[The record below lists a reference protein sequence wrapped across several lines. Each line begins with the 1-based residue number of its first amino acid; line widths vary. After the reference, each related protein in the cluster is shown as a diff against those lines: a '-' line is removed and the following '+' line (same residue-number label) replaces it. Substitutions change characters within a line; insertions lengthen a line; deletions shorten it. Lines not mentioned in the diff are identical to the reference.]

1 MRVNPITSVRFPN
14 LPNFMLIASISI
26 LIGLFL
32 LTIGADR
39 LVMGSSAVAL
49 KFGVSPLLI
58 GITIVAFGTSAPELI
73 VSINA
78 ALSGN
83 GGISVGNVVGSNIA
97 NVGLILGIASLITP
111 MTVHINLIRRDIPIM
126 IGISLVS
133 GWFIFGDE
141 VSRAEGLFLV
151 AGLISFLALSVY
163 WAKQEKPADAILQE
177 LEEPLKNAHIPL
189 WKAWAFVSL
198 GLLMLAGG
206 SELLV
211 RGAVHIAEVFGM
223 SQTLIGLTIVAIG
236 TSLPELA
243 TSVTAAL
250 KGESDIAV
258 GNVVGSNIFN
268 ALGILGIAAVI
279 KPLPTATFSL
289 VDLGVMLGFTILM
302 LPMARNDMRIL
313 RWEGAILLT
322 GYLAY
327 MAWLISGV

>member
-1 MRVNPITSVRFPN
+1 MI
-14 LPNFMLIASISI
+14 LASISI
-26 LIGLFL
+26 VIGLLFL
-32 LTIGADR
+32 TFGADR
-39 LVMGSSAVAL
+39 LVLGSSAIAL
-49 KFGVSPLLI
+49 KLGVSPLLI

-97 NVGLILGIASLITP
+97 NVGLILGVASLITP
-111 MTVHINLIRRDIPIM
+111 MVVHMNLIRRDIPLM

-133 GWFIFGDE
+133 GWFIFGTE
-141 VSRAEGLFLV
+141 VSRLEGAFLVGGLLLFL
-151 AGLISFLALSVY
+151 FMSVV
-163 WAKQEKPADAILQE
+163 WAKKETPNEATVAK
-177 LEEPLKNAHIPL
+177 LEEPLKNAHIATWL
-189 WKAWAFVSL
+189 AWVYVAIGL
-198 GLLMLAGG
+198 GLLAGG

-211 RGAVHIAEVFGM
+211 SGAVHIAEAFGM
-223 SQTLIGLTIVAIG
+223 SQTLIGLTIVAVG

-243 TSVTAAL
+243 TSVTAAF

-279 KPLPTATFSL
+279 RPLPTATFSV
-289 VDLGVMLGFTILM
+289 VDLSVMLGFAILM

-322 GYLAY
+322 GYVTY
-327 MAWLISGV
+327 MAWLISGATA

>member
-1 MRVNPITSVRFPN
+1 MI
-14 LPNFMLIASISI
+14 LASISI
-26 LIGLFL
+26 IVGLLFL
-32 LTIGADR
+32 TFGADR
-39 LVMGSSAVAL
+39 LVLGSSAIAL
-49 KFGVSPLLI
+49 KLGVSPLLI

-97 NVGLILGIASLITP
+97 NIGLILGIASLITP
-111 MTVHINLIRRDIPIM
+111 MTVHVSLIRRDIPIM
-126 IGISLVS
+126 IGISLIS
-133 GWFIFGDE
+133 GWFIFGEE
-141 VSRAEGLFLV
+141 VSRAEGAFLV
-151 AGLISFLALSVY
+151 AGLLLFIGLSIY
-163 WAKQEKPADAILQE
+163 WAKRESPSAQVAEF
-177 LEEPLKNAHIPL
+177 EEPLKNAHIATWL
-189 WKAWAFVSL
+189 AWVYVAIGL
-198 GLLMLAGG
+198 GLLAGG

-211 RGAVHIAEVFGM
+211 GGAVYIAEVFGM

-243 TSVTAAL
+243 TSVTAAF

-279 KPLPTATFSL
+279 RPLPTATFSM
-289 VDLGVMLGFTILM
+289 VDVGVMLGFAILM
-302 LPMARNDMRIL
+302 LPMARNNMRIL

-322 GYLAY
+322 GYAAY
-327 MAWLISGV
+327 MVWLISGVSA

>member
-1 MRVNPITSVRFPN
+1 MI
-14 LPNFMLIASISI
+14 LASISI
-26 LIGLFL
+26 IVGLLFL
-32 LTIGADR
+32 TFGADR
-39 LVMGSSAVAL
+39 LVLGSSAIAL
-49 KFGVSPLLI
+49 KLGVSPLLI

-97 NVGLILGIASLITP
+97 NIGLILGVASLITP
-111 MTVHINLIRRDIPIM
+111 MTVHVSLIRRDIPIM
-126 IGISLVS
+126 IGISLIS
-133 GWFIFGDE
+133 GWFIFGEE
-141 VSRAEGLFLV
+141 VSRGEGAFLV
-151 AGLISFLALSVY
+151 AGLILFLMLSVY
-163 WAKQEKPADAILQE
+163 WAKKETPNEAMVTE
-177 LEEPLKNAHIPL
+177 LEEPLKNAHIATWL
-189 WKAWAFVSL
+189 AWVYVAIGL
-198 GLLMLAGG
+198 GLLAGG

-211 RGAVHIAEVFGM
+211 GGAVHIAETFGM

-243 TSVTAAL
+243 TSITAAM

-279 KPLPTATFSL
+279 RPLPTATFSM
-289 VDLGVMLGFTILM
+289 VDLAVMLGFTILM

-313 RWEGAILLT
+313 RWEAALLLSAYV
-322 GYLAY
+322 GY
-327 MAWLISGV
+327 MGWLISGAIA

>member
-1 MRVNPITSVRFPN
+1 MI
-14 LPNFMLIASISI
+14 LASISI
-26 LIGLFL
+26 IVGLLFL
-32 LTIGADR
+32 TFGADR
-39 LVMGSSAVAL
+39 LVLGSSAIAL
-49 KFGVSPLLI
+49 KLGVSPLLI

-97 NVGLILGIASLITP
+97 NIGLILGIASLITP
-111 MTVHINLIRRDIPIM
+111 MTVHVSLIRRDIPIM
-126 IGISLVS
+126 IGISLIS
-133 GWFIFGDE
+133 GWFIFGEE
-141 VSRAEGLFLV
+141 VSRAEGAFLV
-151 AGLISFLALSVY
+151 AGLLVFIGLSIY
-163 WAKQEKPADAILQE
+163 WAKRETPSAQVAEF
-177 LEEPLKNAHIPL
+177 EEPLKDAHIATWL
-189 WKAWAFVSL
+189 AWVYVAIGL
-198 GLLMLAGG
+198 GLLAGG

-211 RGAVHIAEVFGM
+211 GGAVHIAEVFGM

-243 TSVTAAL
+243 TSITAAM

-279 KPLPTATFSL
+279 RPLPTATFSM

-313 RWEGAILLT
+313 RWEAALLLT
-322 GYLAY
+322 AYVGY
-327 MAWLISGV
+327 MGWLISGALA

>member
-1 MRVNPITSVRFPN
+1 MI
-14 LPNFMLIASISI
+14 LDLLLIAG
-26 LIGLFL
+26 GLAL
-32 LTIGADR
+32 LTVGSDK
-39 LVMGSSAVAL
+39 LVEGSSAIAL
-49 KFGVSPLLI
+49 KLGVSPLLI

-97 NVGLILGIASLITP
+97 NIGLILGLASIITP
-111 MTVHINLIRRDIPIM
+111 MAVHVNLIRRDIPIM

-133 GWFIFGDE
+133 GFFIFGAE
-141 VSRAEGLFLV
+141 VSRLEGLFLFS
-151 AGLISFLALSVY
+151 GLIAFLYFSVKWARAESPDPALVR
-163 WAKQEKPADAILQE
+163 E
-177 LEEPLKNAHIPL
+177 LEAPVVESDLSTP
-189 WKAWAFVSL
+189 KAWAWTLL
-198 GLLMLAGG
+198 GLAMLAGG
-206 SELLV
+206 SEALV
-211 RGAVHIAEVFGM
+211 RGAVSIAEALGM

-268 ALGILGIAAVI
+268 ALGILGISAMMR
-279 KPLPTATFSL
+279 PLPTATFSL

-302 LPMARNDMRIL
+302 LPMARNDSRIL
-313 RWEGAILLT
+313 RWEAALLLG
-322 GYLAY
+322 GYVAY
-327 MAWLISGV
+327 MAWLIMGI

>member
-1 MRVNPITSVRFPN
+1 
-14 LPNFMLIASISI
+14 MLFAAIFIV
-26 LIGLFL
+26 IGLLL
-32 LTIGADR
+32 LTYGADR
-39 LVMGSSAVAL
+39 LVLGSSAVAL

-97 NVGLILGIASLITP
+97 NIGLILGIASLITP
-111 MTVHINLIRRDIPIM
+111 MTVHVNLIRRDIPIM
-126 IGISLVS
+126 IGISLIS
-133 GWFIFGDE
+133 GWFIFGEE
-141 VSRAEGLFLV
+141 VSRFEGLFLV
-151 AGLISFLALSVY
+151 GGLILFLVMSVI
-163 WAKQEKPADAILQE
+163 WAKRESPSAAMVSE
-177 LEEPLKNAHIPL
+177 LEEPLKKAHIAT
-189 WKAWAFVSL
+189 WKAWTFVAI
-198 GLLMLAGG
+198 GLAMLAGG

-211 RGAVHIAEVFGM
+211 RGAVQIAEDFGM

-243 TSVTAAL
+243 TSVTAAM

-268 ALGILGIAAVI
+268 ALGILGIAAVM

-289 VDLGVMLGFTILM
+289 VDLGMMLTFTILM

-313 RWEGAILLT
+313 RWEGALLLSC
-322 GYLAY
+322 YVAY
-327 MAWLISGV
+327 MAWLISGVSISG

>member
-1 MRVNPITSVRFPN
+1 MI
-14 LPNFMLIASISI
+14 IAALSII
-26 LIGLFL
+26 VGLLFL
-32 LTIGADR
+32 TFGADR
-39 LVMGSSAVAL
+39 LVLGSSAIAL
-49 KFGVSPLLI
+49 KLGVSPLLI

-97 NVGLILGIASLITP
+97 NIGLILGVASLITP
-111 MTVHINLIRRDIPIM
+111 MTVHVSLIRRDIPIM
-126 IGISLVS
+126 IGISLIS
-133 GWFIFGDE
+133 GWFIFGEE
-141 VSRAEGLFLV
+141 VSRGEGIFLV
-151 AGLISFLALSVY
+151 AGLILFLILSVY
-163 WAKQEKPADAILQE
+163 WAKKESPSAQLAEF
-177 LEEPLKNAHIPL
+177 EEPLKDAHIATWL
-189 WKAWAFVSL
+189 AWVYVAIGL
-198 GLLMLAGG
+198 GLLAGG

-211 RGAVHIAEVFGM
+211 GGAVYIAEVFGM

-243 TSVTAAL
+243 TSITAAM

-268 ALGILGIAAVI
+268 ALGILGIAAI
-279 KPLPTATFSL
+279 IRPLPTATFSL

-313 RWEGAILLT
+313 RWEAALLLSA
-322 GYLAY
+322 YVAY
-327 MAWLISGV
+327 MGWLISGAIA

>member
-1 MRVNPITSVRFPN
+1 MV
-14 LPNFMLIASISI
+14 IASVSI
-26 LIGLFL
+26 IIGLLL
-32 LTIGADR
+32 LTLGADR
-39 LVMGSSAVAL
+39 LVIGSSAVAL

-111 MTVHINLIRRDIPIM
+111 MTVNVSLIRRDIPIM

-133 GWFIFGDE
+133 AWFIFGDE
-141 VSRAEGLFLV
+141 VSRVEGLFLV
-151 AGLISFLALSVY
+151 AGLIAFLVLSVY
-163 WAKQEKPADAILQE
+163 WAKREKLTEAMVHE
-177 LEEPLKNAHIPL
+177 LEEPLKNAHIPM
-189 WKAWAFVSL
+189 WKAWGFVVI

-223 SQTLIGLTIVAIG
+223 SQTMIGLTIVAIG

-243 TSVTAAL
+243 TSITAAL

-258 GNVVGSNIFN
+258 GNVIGSNIFN
-268 ALGILGIAAVI
+268 ALGILGIAAVMS
-279 KPLPTATFSL
+279 PLPTSTFSL
-289 VDLGVMLGFTILM
+289 VDLGVMLGFAILM

-313 RWEGAILLT
+313 RWEGAVLLT
-322 GYLAY
+322 GYMAY
-327 MAWLISGV
+327 MGWLISGV

>member
-1 MRVNPITSVRFPN
+1 
-14 LPNFMLIASISI
+14 MLIASIFVI
-26 LIGLFL
+26 IGLLL
-32 LTIGADR
+32 LTLGADR
-39 LVMGSSAVAL
+39 LVIGSSAVAL

-111 MTVHINLIRRDIPIM
+111 MTVHVSLIRRDIPIM

-133 GWFIFGDE
+133 AWFIFGDE

-151 AGLISFLALSVY
+151 AGLIAFLALSVY
-163 WAKQEKPADAILQE
+163 WAKREMPSEAVIQEF
-177 LEEPLKNAHIPL
+177 EEPLKKAHIPM
-189 WKAWAFVSL
+189 WQAWGFVVI

-211 RGAVHIAEVFGM
+211 RGAIHIAEVFGM
-223 SQTLIGLTIVAIG
+223 SQTMIGLTIVAIG

-243 TSVTAAL
+243 TSITAAL

-258 GNVVGSNIFN
+258 GNVIGSNIFN
-268 ALGILGIAAVI
+268 ALGILGIAAVMR
-279 KPLPTATFSL
+279 PLPTATFSL
-289 VDLGVMLGFTILM
+289 IDLGVMLGFTILM

-322 GYLAY
+322 CYVAY

>member
-1 MRVNPITSVRFPN
+1 MI
-14 LPNFMLIASISI
+14 LASISI
-26 LIGLFL
+26 IVGLLFL
-32 LTIGADR
+32 TFGADR
-39 LVMGSSAVAL
+39 LVLGSSAIAL
-49 KFGVSPLLI
+49 KLGVSPLLI

-97 NVGLILGIASLITP
+97 NIGLILGIASLITP
-111 MTVHINLIRRDIPIM
+111 MTVHVSLIRRDIPIM
-126 IGISLVS
+126 IGISLIS
-133 GWFIFGDE
+133 GWFIFGEE
-141 VSRAEGLFLV
+141 VSRAEGAFLV
-151 AGLISFLALSVY
+151 AGLLLFIGLSIY
-163 WAKQEKPADAILQE
+163 WAKRETPSAQVAEF
-177 LEEPLKNAHIPL
+177 EEPLKNAHIATWL
-189 WKAWAFVSL
+189 AWVYVAIGL
-198 GLLMLAGG
+198 GLLAGG

-211 RGAVHIAEVFGM
+211 GGAVYIAEVFGM

-243 TSVTAAL
+243 TSVTAAF

-279 KPLPTATFSL
+279 RPLPTATFSM
-289 VDLGVMLGFTILM
+289 VDVGVMLGFAILM
-302 LPMARNDMRIL
+302 LPMARNNMRIL

-322 GYLAY
+322 GYAAY
-327 MAWLISGV
+327 MVWLISGVSA